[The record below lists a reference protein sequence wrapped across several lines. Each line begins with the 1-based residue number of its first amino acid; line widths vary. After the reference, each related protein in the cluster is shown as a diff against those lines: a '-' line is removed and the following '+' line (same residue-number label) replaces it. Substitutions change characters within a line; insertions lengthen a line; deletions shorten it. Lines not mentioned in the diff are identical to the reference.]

1 MIMENKSNGNYL
13 DIAVLIGAIVYFV
26 TPIDLI
32 PDVMPI
38 GFIDDTALLTM
49 AFNSAKSLFSGSDIA
64 KANEKA
70 EKLLGDHFDSEK
82 AAKMTRQIIDSHK
95 K

>member
-1 MIMENKSNGNYL
+1 MENQNNSNFL

-26 TPIDLI
+26 TPLDLI
-32 PDVMPI
+32 PDVTPI

-49 AFNSAKSLFSGSDIA
+49 AFNSAKSLFSSADLA

-70 EKLLGDHFDSEK
+70 AKLLGDNFDAEK
-82 AAKMTRQIIDSHK
+82 AAKMTQQIIASRK

>member
-1 MIMENKSNGNYL
+1 MENQNNNSNFL

-26 TPIDLI
+26 TPLDLI
-32 PDVMPI
+32 PDVTPI

-49 AFNSAKSLFSGSDIA
+49 AFNSAKSLFSSADLA

-70 EKLLGDHFDSEK
+70 AKLLGDNFDAEK
-82 AAKMTRQIIDSHK
+82 AAKMTQQIIASRK

>member
-1 MIMENKSNGNYL
+1 MENQNNNGNFL

-32 PDVMPI
+32 PDVTPI

-49 AFNSAKSLFSGSDIA
+49 AFNSAKSLFSSSDIA

-70 EKLLGDHFDSEK
+70 AKLLGDHFDPEK
-82 AAKMTRQIIDSHK
+82 AAKMAQQIIASRK

>member
-1 MIMENKSNGNYL
+1 MENKNEGNFL

-32 PDVMPI
+32 PDAIPI
-38 GFIDDTALLTM
+38 GFIDDTALLTA
-49 AFNSAKSLFSGSDIA
+49 AFRSAKSLFSSSDIA

-70 EKLLGDHFDSEK
+70 AKLLGDHFDAEK
-82 AAKMTRQIIDSHK
+82 AAKMTRQIIGNREK
-95 K
+95 

>member
-1 MIMENKSNGNYL
+1 MNQRNEKSNFL

-26 TPIDLI
+26 TPADLI
-32 PDVMPI
+32 PDVVPM

-49 AFNSAKSLFSGSDIA
+49 AFNSAKHLFSVSDIG

-70 EKLLGDHFDSEK
+70 AKLLGKHFDAEK
-82 AAKMTRQIIDSHK
+82 AAMMTKKIIDSRK
-95 K
+95 

>member
-1 MIMENKSNGNYL
+1 MENQNNNRNFL

-26 TPIDLI
+26 TPLDLI
-32 PDVMPI
+32 PDVTPI

-49 AFNSAKSLFSGSDIA
+49 AFNSAKSLFSSADLA

-70 EKLLGDHFDSEK
+70 AKLLGDNFDAEK
-82 AAKMTRQIIDSHK
+82 AAKMTQQIIASRK

>member
-1 MIMENKSNGNYL
+1 MENQNNGKFL
-13 DIAVLIGAIVYFV
+13 DIAGLLGAIVYFV

-32 PDVMPI
+32 PDIMPI
-38 GFIDDTALLTM
+38 GFIDYTALLTM
-49 AFNSAKSLFSGSDIA
+49 AFNSAKSLFSNSDIA

-70 EKLLGDHFDSEK
+70 AKLLGQHFDAEK
-82 AAKMTRQIIDSHK
+82 AANLTQQIIAARK

>member
-1 MIMENKSNGNYL
+1 MKGNKNNSNFL

-32 PDVMPI
+32 PDIAPL
-38 GFIDDTALLTM
+38 GFIDDTALLTL
-49 AFNSAKSLFSGSDIA
+49 AFNSAKSLFSSSDIA

-70 EKLLGDHFDSEK
+70 AKLLGDNFDAEK
-82 AAKMTRQIIDSHK
+82 AAQMTKKIIDARK